1 VSMIDETTITG
12 IGGRTGAGRRRVRSR
27 ATIAARRVHS
37 AGVGSASPIV
47 LAAILC
53 GVQVLFG
60 VAVLVANWTAHP
72 APLLSAA
79 AWAVLLFAE
88 ATLAVIVSYNGERLP
103 NGLFVFFLVALGVT
117 VALDL
122 VAIWP
127 VENIG
132 GYATASVG
140 AGFALLL
147 AIAHRRRREIIVA
160 VGLLGVALLVAV
172 LLTTPLTPET
182 LPSQVIVLCL
192 ACLPGLIGLYVV
204 GGFRGIVQRALDRV
218 LVQST
223 TAQPRLAFGML
234 ASEELA
240 RLDAAAEEL
249 LESVAD
255 GRRPLPLDPRSASR
269 AATIATELRL
279 HLLDGRKQSWLYH
292 AISES
297 EVLGPLVRLSDPHT
311 LAGLLDQR
319 QRDGLLT
326 AVWLLSSE
334 QAVQRS
340 TIAVTLGP
348 VRPRPLGGD
357 RDPRLLVPIVLEVD
371 GARRGGVDPAA
382 WDELSKVGEFRD
394 QYRQQTLRV
403 DIDCRVADPSDN

>member
-1 VSMIDETTITG
+1 MSLGIDETTLTG
-12 IGGRTGAGRRRVRSR
+12 IGGRTGVGRRRVRTRS
-27 ATIAARRVHS
+27 TIAARRVHS

-53 GVQVLFG
+53 GVQVFFG
-60 VAVLVANWTAHP
+60 VAVLVANWSAHP
-72 APLLSAA
+72 LPLLAAA

-103 NGLFVFFLVALGVT
+103 TGLFVFFLTALGVA
-117 VALDL
+117 VLLDL
-122 VAIWP
+122 VSIWS
-127 VENIG
+127 VEDIG
-132 GYATASVG
+132 GYASASIG

-147 AIAHRRRREIIVA
+147 TIAQRRRREIVIAIA
-160 VGLLGVALLVAV
+160 VLGVALLAAI
-172 LLTTPLTPET
+172 LLTTPLTAAT
-182 LPSQVIVLCL
+182 LPSQLIALCL
-192 ACLPGLIGLYVV
+192 ACLPAAIGLYVV
-204 GGFRGIVQRALDRV
+204 GGFRAIVQRALDRV

-223 TAQPRLAFGML
+223 IAGPRLAFGML

-255 GRRPLPLDPRSASR
+255 GRRPLPLDAASASR

-292 AISES
+292 AVSES
-297 EVLGPLVRLSDPHT
+297 EVLGPTVRLSDPHT
-311 LAGLLDQR
+311 LAGLLDQH

-334 QAVQRS
+334 LQRS
-340 TIAVTLGP
+340 GISISLGP
-348 VRPRPLGGD
+348 VRPQPPGAPQD
-357 RDPRLLVPIVLEVD
+357 RRKLVPIVIEVE
-371 GARRGGVDPAA
+371 GSSRGGVDPAT
-382 WDELSKVGEFRD
+382 WDELSKVGTFHD
-394 QYRQQTLRV
+394 SVKQQVLRV
-403 DIDCRVADPSDN
+403 EIECWVADPAEA